1 MKLPFLNKK
10 KPIIDNFFWFYLKMS
25 NSYHLLITAYVPGIE
40 LSTLHESCHLFFM
53 IPSEV
58 VS

>member
-1 MKLPFLNKK
+1 MKLLFLNKK
-10 KPIIDNFFWFYLKMS
+10 IIIIDNFIWFYLKMN
-25 NSYHLLITAYVPGIE
+25 NSYHLLITACVPGIE
-40 LSTLHESCHLFFM
+40 LSTLRESCHLIFM